1 MTLMNMGSTDAFDN
15 EITTQQVTTNEKV
28 HILSDGRAHI
38 RIQQR
43 NGRKSITT
51 VQGLATDLNLKLI
64 LKTWKRSFT
73 CNGAI
78 VDDEEHGKIIQLQ
91 GDQRT
96 NVRDFLVNEEI
107 NRKED
112 IIVHGF

>member
-1 MTLMNMGSTDAFDN
+1 
-15 EITTQQVTTNEKV
+15 
-28 HILSDGRAHI
+28 
-38 RIQQR
+38 
-43 NGRKSITT
+43 
-51 VQGLATDLNLKLI
+51 LI
-64 LKTWKRSFT
+64 LKTWKKSFT

-78 VDDEEHGKIIQLQ
+78 VEDEEHGKIIQLQ

-112 IIVHGF
+112 IVVHGF

>member
-1 MTLMNMGSTDAFDN
+1 MSNQKVNTY
-15 EITTQQVTTNEKV
+15 EKV
-28 HILSDGRAHI
+28 HILTIYYRFYFWFLYISNI

-51 VQGLATDLNLKLI
+51 VQGLAPDLNLKLI
-64 LKTWKRSFT
+64 LKTWKKSFT

-78 VDDEEHGKIIQLQ
+78 VEDEEHGKIIQLQ

-112 IIVHGF
+112 IVVHGF

>member
-28 HILSDGRAHI
+28 HILSDGR
-38 RIQQR
+38 
-43 NGRKSITT
+43 GEM
-51 VQGLATDLNLKLI
+51 QGLATDLNLKLI

>member
-1 MTLMNMGSTDAFDN
+1 MHFLN
-15 EITTQQVTTNEKV
+15 QPY
-28 HILSDGRAHI
+28 I

-51 VQGLATDLNLKLI
+51 VQGLATDLNLKL
-64 LKTWKRSFT
+64 KTWKKSFT

-78 VDDEEHGKIIQLQ
+78 VEDEEHGKIIQLQ

-112 IIVHGF
+112 IVVHGF

>member
-1 MTLMNMGSTDAFDN
+1 MQPNQEDFTIMNMGSTDAFGEDMGN
-15 EITTQQVTTNEKV
+15 QKVNNYEKV
-28 HILSDGRAHI
+28 HI

-64 LKTWKRSFT
+64 LKTWKKSFT

-78 VDDEEHGKIIQLQ
+78 VEDEEHGKIIQLQ

-112 IIVHGF
+112 IVVHGF

>member
-1 MTLMNMGSTDAFDN
+1 M
-15 EITTQQVTTNEKV
+15 
-28 HILSDGRAHI
+28 
-38 RIQQR
+38 
-43 NGRKSITT
+43 
-51 VQGLATDLNLKLI
+51 QGLASDLNLKLI
-64 LKTWKRSFT
+64 LKTWKKSFT

>member
-1 MTLMNMGSTDAFDN
+1 MQRELNDMTLMNMGSTDAFDN

-28 HILSDGRAHI
+28 HI

-64 LKTWKRSFT
+64 LKTWKKSFT

>member
-1 MTLMNMGSTDAFDN
+1 MSA
-15 EITTQQVTTNEKV
+15 QKVTSYEKV
-28 HILSDGRAHI
+28 HILFHTFQFAFIRFLNALHI

-51 VQGLATDLNLKLI
+51 VQGLASDLNLKLI
-64 LKTWKRSFT
+64 LKTWKKSFT

-91 GDQRT
+91 GDKRID
-96 NVRDFLVNEEI
+96 VRDFLVSEEI

-112 IIVHGF
+112 VVVHGF

>member
-1 MTLMNMGSTDAFDN
+1 MPSVKTWPIRRST
-15 EITTQQVTTNEKV
+15 ITRRFISYCSVNKL
-28 HILSDGRAHI
+28 HFLNWPHI

-78 VDDEEHGKIIQLQ
+78 VEDEEHGKIIQLQ

-112 IIVHGF
+112 IVVHGF

>member
-1 MTLMNMGSTDAFDN
+1 MPSVKTWAIRKST
-15 EITTQQVTTNEKV
+15 ITRRFISYGLRNKLHFLNQPY
-28 HILSDGRAHI
+28 I

-64 LKTWKRSFT
+64 LKTWKKSFT

-78 VDDEEHGKIIQLQ
+78 VEDEEHGKIIQLQ

-112 IIVHGF
+112 IVVHGF